1 MTTIRAIIAA
11 AQRRQSIAR
20 RASPWDGGVWRTD
33 GSEGAAVVSV
43 AALRLSTIL
52 CIAPRG
58 LRPWL
63 LTFVPPGLSTIH

>member
-1 MTTIRAIIAA
+1 MTTMRAIIAA

-20 RASPWDGGVWRTD
+20 GAGPWDGGMWGMD
-33 GSEGAAVVSV
+33 SPEGAAVVSV

-58 LRPWL
+58 Y
-63 LTFVPPGLSTIH
+63 